1 MQGQIDE
8 LVEQLQASDIEERLK
23 TEGLEVVS

>member
-1 MQGQIDE
+1 MQGQIEE

-23 TEGLEVVS
+23 TEGLEVS